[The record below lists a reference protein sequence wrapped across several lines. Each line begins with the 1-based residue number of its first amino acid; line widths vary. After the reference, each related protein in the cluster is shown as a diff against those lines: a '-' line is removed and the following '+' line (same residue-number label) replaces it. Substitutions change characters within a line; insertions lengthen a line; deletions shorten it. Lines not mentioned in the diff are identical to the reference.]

1 MKTYLTTESKFT
13 EKISVN
19 KKTGEEKIITICNM
33 KANIN
38 GFKMPVILFHLGPWM
53 NYTNRSIA
61 IKSVEDIHNQI
72 YAQKLAETRAR
83 IGLYKD
89 YKKTLIKACKEAKK
103 EVEFLN
109 SLIESVSNII
119 TNEILYEGEL
129 LVNEEEFKEKMK

>member
-1 MKTYLTTESKFT
+1 MKTFLITESKFT
-13 EKISVN
+13 EKTSVN

-38 GFKMPVILFHLGPWM
+38 GVNLPITLFHLPWM
-53 NYTNRSIA
+53 DYKNRSIA
-61 IKSVEDIHNQI
+61 IKSVEDIHNQN

-89 YKKTLIKACKEAKK
+89 YKKSLVKAYKEAKK
-103 EVEFLN
+103 EMEFLN
-109 SLIESVSNII
+109 SLIENVSNVI